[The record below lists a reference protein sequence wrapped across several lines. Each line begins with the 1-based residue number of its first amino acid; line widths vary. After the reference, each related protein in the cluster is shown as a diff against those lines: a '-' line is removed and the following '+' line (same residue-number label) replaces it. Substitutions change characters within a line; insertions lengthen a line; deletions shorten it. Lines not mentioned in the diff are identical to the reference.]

1 MKEEKDLS
9 LNTGDDVGDLILS
22 QLDQV
27 HGILG
32 TSNEQVW

>member
-27 HGILG
+27 YGILG